1 MPSKP
6 SSDVKNRIFETTK
19 SLVKSRGHVT
29 IKDIAEACYINIA
42 AVNYHFGSKDELM
55 SRVMDSVI
63 DELKTLV
70 QDHIAT
76 LPKNTPP
83 EQALRI
89 MLDITYDFA
98 VENVG
103 IITQIFLEPR
113 HKDESGVMVL
123 DAFFS
128 DTPFTRNIIQKLAES
143 TGIRDEETLRAKYLL
158 LFSSFAIPLFLQILD
173 NSDDHAGLKNPS
185 FKEKYINELIK
196 ILV

>member
-1 MPSKP
+1 MPEKR

-19 SLVKSRGHVT
+19 ALVKARGNVT

-42 AVNYHFGSKDELM
+42 AVNYHFGSKDELLN
-55 SRVMDSVI
+55 RVMESVI
-63 DELKTLV
+63 DELKSLV
-70 QDHIAT
+70 QDNIAA

-83 EQALRI
+83 ENALRI
-89 MLDITYDFA
+89 MLDFTYDFA

-103 IITQIFLEPR
+103 VITQIFLEPR
-113 HKDESGVMVL
+113 HKDNAGMMVL

-128 DTPFTRNIIQKLAES
+128 DTPFTHNVFQKLAES
-143 TGIRDEETLRAKYLL
+143 TGIQDEETLRAKYLL

-173 NSDDHAGLKNPS
+173 NRDEHAGLKNPA
-185 FKEKYINELIK
+185 FKGKYINELIK